1 MKRIIILCFL
11 IFSLLPLSADEIS
24 FSSSSSEISLKEGR
38 RQITLSEN
46 AVVDAGD
53 VKIQADEITL
63 SGNEWERVEA
73 KGSIIIDNED
83 EGINIKTS
91 VLYYDRVNERILIS
105 SFLEINDSRNEV
117 SAYAG
122 HLDYLMDDGILTLS
136 LSVNMNII
144 NDDDVVRIRAE
155 RVVYNRNENTVLVS
169 GNADV
174 VWRGD
179 EYRAQVITMDLDEER
194 IEMRSNIE
202 ALIHD

>member
-73 KGSIIIDNED
+73 KGNIIIDNED

-179 EYRAQVITMDLDEER
+179 EYRAQVITIDLDEER

>member
-73 KGSIIIDNED
+73 KGNIIIDNED

>member
-1 MKRIIILCFL
+1 MKRTIILCFL
-11 IFSLLPLSADEIS
+11 IFSFLTLYADEIS

-46 AVVDAGD
+46 AVVDAGN
-53 VKIQADEITL
+53 VRIQAEEITL

-73 KGSIIIDNED
+73 KGNIIIDNEE

-105 SFLEINDSRNEV
+105 SFLEINDRMNEV

-174 VWRGD
+174 IWRGD